1 MSFRRK
7 STVLVATAALAI
19 FGATGAVAA
28 SASTHPHVPKDPTN
42 ACQVQFPGQCIEPVV
57 AQSSSGALDFLPE
70 ADAGLTAANLSMK
83 PGTPVL
89 VNVANDL
96 QDGTQ
101 DWSFNYDDY
110 VGDGSDGMT
119 PFDLVHYGHDA
130 IISIE
135 FTPFGQDSGMC
146 LQPVKGKMVL
156 MNCDGMADQAFI
168 LTDSVP
174 FDNPATH
181 YYDFVLWA
189 PQAANS
195 QHHLAVD
202 APGHLSG
209 QVTVQRIVN
218 VSPCHP
224 SSFMWST
231 IPD

>member
-7 STVLVATAALAI
+7 TTVLVAAAALAVLGTT
-19 FGATGAVAA
+19 GATAA
-28 SASTHPHVPKDPTN
+28 THAHPNAPKDPTN

-57 AQSSSGALDFLPE
+57 AQSSVGLLDFYPE

-83 PGTPVL
+83 PGTPVS
-89 VNVANDL
+89 VNVNNDL
-96 QDGTQ
+96 QNGTQ

-119 PFDLVHYGHDA
+119 AFDVVHYGYDA

-135 FTPFGQDSGMC
+135 FTPFGQDSGLC

-168 LTDSVP
+168 LTESAP

-181 YYDFVLWA
+181 GYDFVLWA

-195 QHHLAVD
+195 QHHLAID

-209 QVTVQRIVN
+209 QVTVQRITN
-218 VSPCHP
+218 VSPLHP
-224 SSFMWST
+224 SSFMWAT
-231 IPD
+231 IPY